1 MKTKIAL
8 FLSLGLALTST
19 ASLAEL
25 KIGVININ
33 AVLEKSSQFEE
44 AKRRMDQKFLSR
56 KKQLESQRSE
66 IQNLDEK
73 LSKDGSVMGDTE
85 RRKMEKEIQG
95 KIRDAKKSEQEFME
109 DFNASRNEELGKVQ
123 RQILEAIRTI
133 AKDDNF
139 DLLLTEGVIYSNPD
153 IDVTA
158 QVQKK
163 LASMPK

>member
-8 FLSLGLALTST
+8 FLGLGLTLAST
-19 ASLAEL
+19 ASFAEL
-25 KIGVININ
+25 KIGVVNIN

-44 AKRRMDQKFLSR
+44 AKRRMDQKFLPR
-56 KKQLESQRSE
+56 KKQLESQQSE
-66 IQNLDEK
+66 IQSLDEK
-73 LSKDGSVMGDTE
+73 LSKDGAVMGDAE
-85 RRKMEKEIQG
+85 RKKMEKEIQG
-95 KIRDAKKSEQEFME
+95 KVRDAKRAQQEFME

-123 RQILEAIRTI
+123 RHILEAIRAI

-139 DLLLTEGVIYSNPD
+139 DLLLTEGVIYSNPE

>member
-73 LSKDGSVMGDTE
+73 LTKDGSVMGDAE

-95 KIRDAKKSEQEFME
+95 KIRDAKRSEQEFME

-123 RQILEAIRTI
+123 RHILEAIRAI

-153 IDVTA
+153 MDVTA

>member
-8 FLSLGLALTST
+8 FLGLALTTT
-19 ASLAEL
+19 ASFAEL
-25 KIGVININ
+25 KIGVVNIN
-33 AVLEKSSQFEE
+33 AVLEKSTQFEE
-44 AKRRMDQKFLSR
+44 AKRRMDQKFLPR
-56 KKQLESQRSE
+56 KKQLETQQSE
-66 IQNLDEK
+66 IQSLDEK
-73 LSKDGSVMGDTE
+73 LSKDASVMGDAE

-95 KIRDAKKSEQEFME
+95 KVRDAKRAQQEFME

-123 RQILEAIRTI
+123 RHILEAIRAI
-133 AKDDNF
+133 AKDENF
-139 DLLLTEGVIYSNPD
+139 DLLLTEGVIYSNQD